1 MTTITEA
8 LTADHKVCDELLA
21 QAEDCISTTDWEAGA
36 PLFQSFRNRLEQHLA
51 AEENILFPQFEQ
63 LTGQTAGPTQMMRME
78 HHQMRQLLVEMDQ
91 AVTEQDDATWLGLS
105 ETLMMLI
112 QQHNMKE
119 QQILYPMTDQVFGD
133 AANDLVQQMGL

>member
-1 MTTITEA
+1 
-8 LTADHKVCDELLA
+8 
-21 QAEDCISTTDWEAGA
+21 
-36 PLFQSFRNRLEQHLA
+36 LFQSFHDRLEQHLA

-63 LTGQTAGPTQMMRME
+63 ATGQTAGPTQMMRLE
-78 HHQMRQLLVEMDQ
+78 HNQMRQLLTDMDQ
-91 AVTEQDDATWLGLS
+91 AVTDQDDATWLGLS

-133 AANDLVQQMGL
+133 AAADLIKQMGL